1 MAFSPI
7 IIAMKN
13 VTFIFPPFLPSASK
27 SPYLAPHLLT
37 TILREKGY
45 DVENLDLNN
54 QFVRRMGK
62 RHVLDAVEA
71 YYKTL
76 IADKTRDKTAN
87 FFVLSGL
94 THLELLKEKMD
105 SGEKIHYEALVTNA
119 NYIKDYI
126 FQDLKSIHDY
136 RERGMNVL
144 PAVKNELMEMIDGL
158 DLSRTICLSCAFG
171 DQLPFTLEIARQIK
185 LRSPS
190 THVILGGAQVSL
202 LPKELIE
209 EISRYKMFNLV
220 FTGFAEEK
228 IAEVIESCPDTYF
241 TEPMTGSTATTK
253 MLDALPQVQFDGME
267 NYDNPL
273 IPVMVNKGCYWGK
286 CSFCDYILMG
296 DLGGFRYISRSVD
309 IVYNEIKALR
319 EKYPDYRVNLI
330 SDAVPPKFYKELAMK
345 ANSEN
350 FPLRT
355 YSYMIN
361 NKNLTED
368 FFREAGKAQIGII
381 VFGTESTSD
390 RVLELM
396 QKQGRRA
403 DILENFRLAKK
414 YGVNLKVNLIP
425 NYPTTTYEEAQQ
437 TIADISQFQ
446 DSISMLAVF
455 KFYLSANTKMDQA
468 PENYDLDVDPNLPYL
483 KSQNNGYHSRE
494 FQRKTG
500 MTAEQETEVF
510 LKLRNIN
517 IMCNMNETKRKFK
530 QLWEEKGFHGLKLST
545 DFKLVVDNGQYMVYS
560 YKKGM
565 LFYVTQDDYNIIS
578 ALQSGKINMQ
588 RLEKLLGTS
597 AHMWCEKYFFFEILE
612 YEKTQIS
619 AIVA

>member
-1 MAFSPI
+1 
-7 IIAMKN
+7 MKK
-13 VTFIFPPFLPSASK
+13 VIFIFPPFLPSASK

-37 TILREKGY
+37 TILREKGHE
-45 DVENLDLNN
+45 VQNLDLNN
-54 QFVRRMGK
+54 QFVRRMAK
-62 RHVLDAVEA
+62 PHILDAVEA
-71 YYKTL
+71 YYETL
-76 IADKTRDKTAN
+76 LADTTRDKTAN

-94 THLELLKEKMD
+94 THLRLIKEKMKQ
-105 SGEKIHYEALVTNA
+105 GEQVHYEALVTNA

-126 FQDLKSIHDY
+126 FNELKSILDY
-136 RERGMNVL
+136 REKGMNVL
-144 PAVKNELMEMIDGL
+144 PAVKNELKAMIDEL
-158 DLSRTICLSCAFG
+158 ELEDKTVCLSCAFG

-185 LRSPS
+185 TRSPK
-190 THVILGGAQVSL
+190 TPVILGGAQVSL
-202 LPKELIE
+202 LPKELIA
-209 EISRYKMFNLV
+209 EISRFKFFNVV

-228 IAEVIESCPDTYF
+228 ISQVIEECSDEFF
-241 TEPMTGSTATTK
+241 TEPVTGSTATTK
-253 MLDALPQVQFDGME
+253 LLDSLPQTQFDGME

-330 SDAVPPKFYKELAMK
+330 SDAVPPKFYKELAIK

-368 FFREAGKAQIGII
+368 FFIEAGKAQVGII

-437 TIADISQFQ
+437 TIQDIDAFK
-446 DSISMLAVF
+446 DSISQLAVF
-455 KFYLSANTKMDQA
+455 KFYLSANTKMDKA
-468 PENYDLDVDPNLPYL
+468 PEDYQLEVDTNVPYL
-483 KSQNNGYHSRE
+483 KAQNNGYHSRE
-494 FQRKTG
+494 FNRKSG
-500 MTAEQETEVF
+500 MTPEQETEVF

-517 IMCNMNETKRKFK
+517 IMCNMNEVKKKFK
-530 QLWEEKGFHGLKLST
+530 TLWSDRGIEGLKLST
-545 DFKLVVDNGQYMVYS
+545 DYKLVVDNGAFMVYS

-578 ALQSGKINMQ
+578 ALESGKLNMQ
-588 RLEKLLGTS
+588 RLNKLLGDS
-597 AHMWCEKYFFFEILE
+597 AHMWFEKYFFFEIFE
-612 YEKTQIS
+612 YEKTTRSAIS
-619 AIVA
+619 A

>member
-1 MAFSPI
+1 
-7 IIAMKN
+7 MKK

-37 TILREKGY
+37 TLLRQKGHE
-45 DVENLDLNN
+45 VENLDLNN

-62 RHVLDAVEA
+62 RHILDAVEVH
-71 YYKTL
+71 YKSL
-76 IADKTRDKTAN
+76 LADKTRDKTAN

-105 SGEKIHYEALVTNA
+105 SGEQIHYEALVTNA

-126 FQDLKSIHDY
+126 FQDLKSIADY

-144 PAVKNELMEMIDGL
+144 PAVKNELKAMIDDLKL
-158 DLSRTICLSCAFG
+158 DDRTICLSCAFG

-185 LRSPS
+185 LKSPS

-202 LPKELIE
+202 LPKELID
-209 EISRYKMFNLV
+209 EIARYKMFNVV

-228 IAEVIESCPDTYF
+228 ISEVIENCPDDFF
-241 TEPMTGSTATTK
+241 TEPQTGSTATTK
-253 MLDALPQVQFDGME
+253 MLDALPQTQFDGME

-309 IVYNEIKALR
+309 IVYDEIKALR
-319 EKYPDYRVNLI
+319 AKYPDYRVNLI
-330 SDAVPPKFYKELAMK
+330 SDAVPPKFYKELAIK

-368 FFREAGKAQIGII
+368 FFIEAGKAQVGII

-437 TIADISQFQ
+437 TIADIAQFQ
-446 DSISMLAVF
+446 DSISQLAVF
-455 KFYLSANTKMDQA
+455 KFYLSVNTKMDKA
-468 PENYDLDVDPNLPYL
+468 PENYDLSVDPDLPYM
-483 KSQNNGYHSRE
+483 KAQNNGYHSRDFE
-494 FQRKTG
+494 RKSG

-530 QLWEEKGFHGLKLST
+530 NLWSEKGISGLQLST
-545 DFKLVVDNGQYMVYS
+545 DYKLVQENGQFMVYS

-578 ALQSGKINMQ
+578 ALESGKLNMQ

-597 AHMWCEKYFFFEILE
+597 AHMWFEKYFFFEIFE
-612 YEKTQIS
+612 YEKTKIS
-619 AIVA
+619 AISA

>member
-76 IADKTRDKTAN
+76 LADKTRDKTAN

>member
-1 MAFSPI
+1 
-7 IIAMKN
+7 MKK

-37 TILREKGY
+37 TLLREKGHE
-45 DVENLDLNN
+45 VENLDLNN

-62 RHVLDAVEA
+62 RHVLEAVEA

-76 IADKTRDKTAN
+76 LADKSRDKTAN

-105 SGEKIHYEALVTNA
+105 AGEKIHYEALVTNA

-144 PAVKNELMEMIDGL
+144 PAVKNELMEMIETL

-185 LRSPS
+185 LKSPS

-202 LPKELIE
+202 LPKELIN
-209 EISRYKMFNLV
+209 EIARYKMFNLV

-228 IAEVIESCPDTYF
+228 ISDVIENCPDTYF

-309 IVYNEIKALR
+309 IVYDEIKALR
-319 EKYPDYRVNLI
+319 AKYPDYRVNLI
-330 SDAVPPKFYKELAMK
+330 SDAVPPKFYKELAIK

-368 FFREAGKAQIGII
+368 FFKEAGQAQIGII

-437 TIADISQFQ
+437 TIADIASFQ

-494 FQRKTG
+494 FQRKNG
-500 MTAEQETEVF
+500 MTAEQEAEVF

-517 IMCNMNETKRKFK
+517 IMCSMNDTKKKFK
-530 QLWEEKGFHGLKLST
+530 KLWEEKGFHGLRLST
-545 DFKLVVDNGQYMVYS
+545 DYKLVEDSGQYMVYS

-565 LFYVTQDDYNIIS
+565 LFYVTQDDYNVIS
-578 ALQSGKINMQ
+578 ALKDGKINMH
-588 RLEKLLGTS
+588 RLEKLLGSS

-612 YEKTQIS
+612 YEKTAIS